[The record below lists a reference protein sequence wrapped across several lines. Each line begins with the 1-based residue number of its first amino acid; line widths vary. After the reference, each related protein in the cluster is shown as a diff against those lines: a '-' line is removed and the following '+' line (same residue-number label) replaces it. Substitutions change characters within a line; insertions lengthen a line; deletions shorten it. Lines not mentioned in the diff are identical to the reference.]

1 MKDNTLMKFG
11 NGMNKKNVPFSS
23 RKVGRTCIEKPQQSG
38 RTDWKIEVAVPK
50 NCSAPAENP
59 NDESECSSVIKRC
72 EIINSDDRSMRNTR
86 YEYLEVDDRQEYS
99 SVSDLFTESIKTK
112 DVTAHG
118 DVFDDASLV
127 KSTGTSRRFAADE
140 VSIEEQRYSAKLH
153 DRRSLDS
160 TITETTSQT
169 QTMHGCCSQTEK
181 EIASIRK
188 HLMEIENKQSSLI
201 DMLKVTNS
209 FPFSVYFLLYR
220 HNGLCFFNCIKSFRC
235 RT

>member
-1 MKDNTLMKFG
+1 MKFG
-11 NGMNKKNVPFSS
+11 NGMNKKKVPLSS

-50 NCSAPAENP
+50 NCTAAEHP

-72 EIINSDDRSMRNTR
+72 EIINSDGRSISNTR
-86 YEYLEVDDRQEYS
+86 YEYVEVDDRQEYS
-99 SVSDLFTESIKTK
+99 SVSDLFTESVKTK
-112 DVTAHG
+112 VVTAHG
-118 DVFDDASLV
+118 DVYDDASLV

-201 DMLKVTNS
+201 DMLKVTDS
-209 FPFSVYFLLYR
+209 LFFFSV
-220 HNGLCFFNCIKSFRC
+220 
-235 RT
+235 